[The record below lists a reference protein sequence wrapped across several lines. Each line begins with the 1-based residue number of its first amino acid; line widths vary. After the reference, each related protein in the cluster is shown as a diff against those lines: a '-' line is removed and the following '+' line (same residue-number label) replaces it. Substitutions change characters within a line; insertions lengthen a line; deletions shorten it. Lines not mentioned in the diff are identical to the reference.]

1 MSEEYYIRELRP
13 FGIATPRTFRA
24 LCRAICCPVIIMG
37 RVAFVDPAVFQ
48 VCMKHLSIP
57 GSKDFTAPNSG
68 IQTCRKR
75 PYLRN
80 KITPTEVKRNWK
92 FVVRTI
98 LDARQVFL
106 LAFGEHK
113 ASVVAKAVEQPASV
127 QVSASALQQHPD
139 ARFVLDRAAAGGLTR
154 FVSPWLVGPLDTLG
168 LEWTEGLVRK
178 AVIWLALQL
187 QKSRASWCCSGWRA
201 GLPPWRRPGQPR
213 RSASSSRSRPGPA
226 SISSHAWSATS

>member
-98 LDARQVFL
+98 LDARRMNGLQT
-106 LAFGEHK
+106 
-113 ASVVAKAVEQPASV
+113 PAANRAAIR
-127 QVSASALQQHPD
+127 SAAAELS
-139 ARFVLDRAAAGGLTR
+139 RFVLTMIPSG
-154 FVSPWLVGPLDTLG
+154 
-168 LEWTEGLVRK
+168 EQERK
-178 AVIWLALQL
+178 N
-187 QKSRASWCCSGWRA
+187 
-201 GLPPWRRPGQPR
+201 GQ
-213 RSASSSRSRPGPA
+213 
-226 SISSHAWSATS
+226 